1 MSRLQTSSKIGLKIN
16 LSKVGYAGN
25 YTGSIVV
32 LSNSS
37 VAESAIVG
45 ATIGSLSVF
54 KGRGTYVYTIS
65 EDLDDKFVISGS
77 SLNLKNT
84 VDFETKTSHSV
95 TVRASN
101 DVDHFVE
108 RKFEIAVTDV
118 AE

>member
-1 MSRLQTSSKIGLKIN
+1 MSRLQTSSKLGLKLK
-16 LSKVGYAGN
+16 LSKVGFDAKYAN
-25 YTGSIVV
+25 AIVV

-45 ATIGSLSVF
+45 ATVGSLSVL
-54 KGRGTYVYTIS
+54 KGRGTYVFTLTS
-65 EDLDDKFVISGS
+65 DTDDKFVISGS

-101 DVDHFVE
+101 GIDHFIE
-108 RKFEIAVTDV
+108 RDFSITVTNV